1 MEGSAEVN
9 SLRTYQSQRLPANV
23 LAELQSAAKEYLLPH
38 LVDSIAGM
46 ESLPPNS
53 YVLISNAIDPDRPVE
68 ETRTG
73 QTLAALAS
81 KGFHAF
87 EWPLFGFQ
95 VHLRVRHAYK
105 APLPVRRALMT
116 LLRELNVANR
126 LKSLRLKY
134 WVMGKMPELIIRPWR
149 LDCVAF
155 TPHMSEIFRNI
166 DKAHDILEDAFPHFM
181 ALPDFT
187 DAVKSSQVTP
197 LQKKA
202 ASATFLKMWKT
213 PSLATKFIAASS
225 VRLKM
230 LHKNPNFKEQHSKRA
245 SSNMKVRWMIEKYRE
260 AKRKAMLG
268 NRVMQTLWQKQWFI
282 DMKRVWYDDPVNR
295 AMFRENGRRT
305 LAKLRLRPEYL
316 TKISAIHSDRL
327 KHLWASSRETM
338 LGVATLGKQAFLR
351 KLEDPA
357 YYAAFIERKREPVR
371 FNARV
376 QLALEALEQRRGV
389 CKSRYDMAFVES
401 LVRMVAEN
409 FPQEGLVE
417 FSWRLMT
424 AQSYADTLLVKLSA
438 SKAADQE
445 LQPLIQSLRVNV
457 GYGIDEW
464 KANLDVDMVK
474 RMYESNSGFT
484 PAKLAVLNA
493 LPTRE
498 LDVMHALGIT
508 SRKKTS
514 FGGDANQQYGIAEHG
529 LKILT
534 DEFSDIPASRKA
546 HACSSGPGIDTIR
559 QLTARFEG
567 GHDEDGDWFVYE
579 STVVDG
585 KVKGYFCNACRKNIP
600 KSYRIQHSNGVNHKK
615 EVNRLRHDA
624 GAQNGIVSH
633 GL

>member
-1 MEGSAEVN
+1 
-9 SLRTYQSQRLPANV
+9 V
-23 LAELQSAAKEYLLPH
+23 LADLQSAANEYLLPH
-38 LVDSIAGM
+38 LVDSLAGM

-73 QTLAALAS
+73 QTLAAFAA
-81 KGFHAF
+81 KGFQAF

-95 VHLRVRHAYK
+95 VHHRVRHAYK

-116 LLRELNVANR
+116 LLEELDVVNR
-126 LKSLRLKY
+126 LRSLRLKY
-134 WVMGKMPELIIRPWR
+134 WVMGQMPKHIVRPWG

-155 TPHMSEIFRNI
+155 TPYMSEIFRNI
-166 DKAHDILEDAFPHFM
+166 DKAHDILEDAFPNFM
-181 ALPDFT
+181 TLPDFT
-187 DAVKSSQVTP
+187 DAIKSSQVTP
-197 LQKKA
+197 LQ
-202 ASATFLKMWKT
+202 
-213 PSLATKFIAASS
+213 TKI
-225 VRLKM
+225 
-230 LHKNPNFKEQHSKRA
+230 FKGYLSKQA
-245 SSNMKVRWMIEKYRE
+245 SSNMKIRWMIGKYRE
-260 AKRKAMLG
+260 ARRKAMLG

-282 DMKRVWYDDPVNR
+282 DMKRAWYDDPATR
-295 AMFRENGRRT
+295 SMLRENGRRT
-305 LAKLRLRPEYL
+305 MAKLRLRPEYL
-316 TKISAIHSDRL
+316 TKITAIHSDRL
-327 KHLWASSRETM
+327 KNLWASSRETM

-389 CKSRYDMAFVES
+389 CKSRYDAAFVEA

-424 AQSYADTLLVKLSA
+424 AQSYADSLLVKLSA
-438 SKAADQE
+438 SKVADQD
-445 LQPLIQSLRVNV
+445 LLNLIQSIRVNV
-457 GYGIDEW
+457 GYGIDVW
-464 KANLDVDMVK
+464 KANLDVVMVK
-474 RMYESNSGFT
+474 RLYESNSGFT
-484 PAKLAVLNA
+484 PAKLAILNA

-498 LDVMHALGIT
+498 LDVMHALGTT

-546 HACSSGPGIDTIR
+546 HACSAGPGIDTIR

-567 GHDEDGDWFVYE
+567 RHDEEGDGFAYE
-579 STVVDG
+579 TNIVDG
-585 KVKGYFCNACRKNIP
+585 RVKGYFCKACQKEIP
-600 KSYRIQHSNGVNHKK
+600 KNYRSQHSNGVNHKK
-615 EVNRLRHDA
+615 EIKRLR
-624 GAQNGIVSH
+624 NGTGSLTAIVSH
-633 GL
+633 GLSGAV